1 MSGGQS
7 LITTGIFTKITA
19 GFVRV
24 IKYSSGRHTSPC
36 KCGMEK
42 NNNTWYKDDK
52 NSSFEAK
59 NSKYK

>member
-36 KCGMEK
+36 KCGKGKKKHMV
-42 NNNTWYKDDK
+42 
-52 NSSFEAK
+52 
-59 NSKYK
+59 